1 MWLRIKEKKS
11 SKTLLDFT
19 VQQKTKRVVGGIQKN
34 LQSKSKHKNNKCLS
48 WITAVRVLSLSGSH
62 SPAHL
67 PRMLS
72 NTVLIS
78 GPPVVAALILIW
90 SSSCVFLPPMSSAI
104 WNNAFSFVGALDD
117 LLYIL
122 WTQSLPSWVCGFN
135 LQLVSWWEGFGSSSL
150 GTLPLG
156 FNCGFISTSACGSS
170 TGVQLLRL
178 PWRAWV
184 WPCEGQVWRR
194 CSCLGCRGSGSTSY
208 SAGLAARA
216 AGNTVL

>member
-135 LQLVSWWEGFGSSSL
+135 LQLAQLVGGFWVFFLSHTAPGSQL
-150 GTLPLG
+150 WFYFHLCMWVIPWGL
-156 FNCGFISTSACGSS
+156 
-170 TGVQLLRL
+170 LLRL
-178 PWRAWV
+178 PWRTGVCPVRATCGVDAAAWV
-184 WPCEGQVWRR
+184 
-194 CSCLGCRGSGSTSY
+194 
-208 SAGLAARA
+208 AGVLAAP
-216 AGNTVL
+216 GT